1 MKHLRVHLI
10 ESDPLRRLG
19 LESLLMRVGARAV
32 TGKADVVVSTSTT
45 QPPHMRGV
53 PVIMLLEPIAMADV
67 RSAGLPPSTHMMPLT
82 QAPKMLPML
91 LQRHK
96 NQKRKERWEK
106 PNTPLAT
113 LTPRERQVL
122 SLVAQ
127 GLSNQEIATRTDT
140 TEGTVKVHLRAIMK
154 KLNLTNRT
162 QVALFA
168 LSHV

>member
-53 PVIMLLEPIAMADV
+53 PLIMLLEPVAMADI
-67 RSAGLPPSTHMMPLT
+67 RPTEIPPATHMLKLE
-82 QAPKMLPML
+82 QAPKMLPIL
-91 LQRHK
+91 LQRQK
-96 NQKRKERWEK
+96 NKQKKGCWQQ
-106 PNTPLAT
+106 PNTPLTT
-113 LTPRERQVL
+113 LTPRERQML
-122 SLVAQ
+122 NLVAQ
-127 GLSNQEIATRTDT
+127 GLSNQEISARTDT

-168 LSHV
+168 LSRL